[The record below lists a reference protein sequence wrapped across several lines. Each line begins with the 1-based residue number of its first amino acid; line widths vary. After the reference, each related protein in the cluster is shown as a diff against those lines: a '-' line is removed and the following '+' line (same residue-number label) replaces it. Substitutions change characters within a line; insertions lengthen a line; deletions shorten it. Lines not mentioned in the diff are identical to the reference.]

1 MRECYTFIVV
11 PITRQPH
18 LWPNQDDLAIINIDT
33 TVIADVVVSDWRS
46 EIEQDILTTRMV
58 DDLEIGLVYTSNRA
72 IPSTSPHP
80 QHLSL
85 AVPE

>member
-1 MRECYTFIVV
+1 MGEWYTFIVV
-11 PITRQPH
+11 PITRHPH

-46 EIEQDILTTRMV
+46 EIEQDILTIRMV

-72 IPSTSPHP
+72 TPSAPPHH

-85 AVPE
+85 PVPE